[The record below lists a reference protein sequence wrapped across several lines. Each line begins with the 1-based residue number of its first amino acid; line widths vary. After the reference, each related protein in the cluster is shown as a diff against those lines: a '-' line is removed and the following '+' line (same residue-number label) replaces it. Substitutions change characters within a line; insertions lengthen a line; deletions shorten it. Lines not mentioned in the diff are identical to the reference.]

1 MTLAETQAAF
11 HALATRAADP
21 PSAAEDFLV
30 GSPELGAAERVGIYA
45 DMYLWRLADALR
57 EDYPKLAA
65 LLGGER
71 FLALAE
77 AYARQHPSDRPDLGQ
92 FGRRLPAF
100 LRRFPAPER
109 GDLADLAALEWARSE
124 VFFEAPATHAGRD
137 ALAGLGPEAFLDARL
152 ELVPA
157 FRLLVLDHDAAAVWR
172 LLERGEPAGPPLPGP
187 VAVAVWRAGFDVFHA
202 RVDLDE
208 ALALEAAGRGEPMAR
223 VCAAFGRATDP
234 AGAAFAAL
242 ASWLDEGWVAAV
254 LPRAASGAGSP
265 GPNGPGSRPAPGD
278 GGANGGFDQRSRG
291 HAREAVEPSPQ
302 PGS

>member
-65 LLGGER
+65 LLGDER

-77 AYARQHPSDRPDLGQ
+77 AYARQHPPDRPDLGQ
-92 FGRRLPAF
+92 FGRHLPAF

-109 GDLADLAALEWARSE
+109 PDLADLAALEWARSE
-124 VFFEAPATHAGRD
+124 VFFEAPSPSAGHD

-157 FRLLVLDHDAAAVWR
+157 FRLLVLDHDAAAAWK
-172 LLERGEPAGPPLPGP
+172 LLERGEPAGPPAPGP
-187 VAVAVWRAGFDVFHA
+187 AAVAVWRAGFDVFHA
-202 RVDLDE
+202 RVGPDE
-208 ALALEAAGRGEPMAR
+208 AVALRAARGGEPLAR
-223 VCAAFGRATDP
+223 VCAAFGGAADP

-242 ASWLDEGWVAAV
+242 ASWLDEGWIAAV
-254 LPRAASGAGSP
+254 LPRAAPGAGSP
-265 GPNGPGSRPAPGD
+265 GTNGPGSRPAPGERGPD
-278 GGANGGFDQRSRG
+278 GGLDHRSRG
-291 HAREAVEPSPQ
+291 HARETVEPSPQ